1 MKNRNTFRVIKIY
14 VFLTADFTNKLADSC
29 LNYELQNTVALHN
42 TAEQYPERVLVT
54 NNLNSKIRKENFKLR
69 FRNRE
74 NERMHRLN

>member
-14 VFLTADFTNKLADSC
+14 VFLTAENKLADSC

-54 NNLNSKIRKENFKLR
+54 NNLNSKIRKENFKLQ

>member
-54 NNLNSKIRKENFKLR
+54 NNLNSKIRKEISS
-69 FRNRE
+69 
-74 NERMHRLN
+74 LNSETAKTRGCIV

>member
-14 VFLTADFTNKLADSC
+14 VLLTADFTNKLADSC

-54 NNLNSKIRKENFKLR
+54 NNLNSKIRKENFKLQ